1 MYAKASSDDTAKH
14 KKCTENAKT
23 SHQRM
28 PWNANKTQKTCEK
41 KHLSTKPMQKTRKM
55 QKNAQ
60 NMQSKSK
67 TNAIKNVL
75 VFAFAFVLLC
85 ICVFLRLFFL
95 HFLCVS
101 LRKRTKMKKHA
112 QKTHKQWKKQCKKIA
127 QNGVVKIGCACACFF
142 ACFSF
147 FELLFCFFLLFFLA
161 SFCIVFAFWYALFLT
176 SCFVAFLCSSFAFPG
191 HPLWVWFL
199 PFFCFFYES
208 LRFQS

>member
-85 ICVFLRLFFL
+85 ICVFLRLFFFAFFVR
-95 HFLCVS
+95 FLE
-101 LRKRTKMKKHA
+101 
-112 QKTHKQWKKQCKKIA
+112 KTHKNEKTRTKNAQTMKKTMQKNRTKWC
-127 QNGVVKIGCACACFF
+127 VKIGCACACFF
-142 ACFSF
+142 AFFSF

-161 SFCIVFAFWYALFLT
+161 SFCIVFAF
-176 SCFVAFLCSSFAFPG
+176 
-191 HPLWVWFL
+191 
-199 PFFCFFYES
+199 
-208 LRFQS
+208 

>member
-1 MYAKASSDDTAKH
+1 
-14 KKCTENAKT
+14 
-23 SHQRM
+23 M

-75 VFAFAFVLLC
+75 VCAFAFVLLC

-127 QNGVVKIGCACACFF
+127 QNGVWKLVVHVHV
-142 ACFSF
+142 
-147 FELLFCFFLLFFLA
+147 FLH
-161 SFCIVFAFWYALFLT
+161 VFLFLN
-176 SCFVAFLCSSFAFPG
+176 CCSA
-191 HPLWVWFL
+191 
-199 PFFCFFYES
+199 FFCFFFWLPFS
-208 LRFQS
+208 LFLLFDTHSFWPAALLPFYAVLLHFLVILCECGFAVFLLFLWILEISELGCKVHHNTNNCGNCAHYREVGS